1 MIHYLSGTILSSQEN
16 TFLVVTNSI
25 GYEVLVPH
33 NYTYLSGQNI
43 TLFIHPHLTTEQYQ
57 LFGFASEAEKK
68 WFKLLINISGIGP
81 KTGLN
86 ILSRGIE
93 ALHQAIL
100 KHDKVFFESISGIGK
115 KTALKI
121 LIELAENPKLPELE
135 QPKAHQTA
143 TETLI
148 RLGYDPM
155 VVQELLKEIPDDISS
170 GQAVTL
176 AIQKYAQTHQR

>member
-16 TFLVVTNSI
+16 SLLITTNNI

-33 NYTYLSGQNI
+33 HYTYLLDQHI
-43 TLFIHPHLTTEQYQ
+43 TLFIHPHLTTEQYL
-57 LFGFASEAEKK
+57 LFGFVTMSEKK

-81 KTGLN
+81 KTALN
-86 ILSRGIE
+86 ILSKGIE
-93 ALHQAIL
+93 PLHQAIL
-100 KHDKVFFESISGIGK
+100 RSDKVFFEGISGIGK

-121 LIELAENPKLPELE
+121 LIELTENPHLPTLE
-135 QPKAHQTA
+135 KPRAHQTA
-143 TETLI
+143 TETLVN
-148 RLGYDPM
+148 LGYDPS
-155 VVQELLKEIPDDISS
+155 VVQDLLQDLPEDISS

>member
-1 MIHYLSGTILSSQEN
+1 MIHYLSGTILSLQEN
-16 TFLVVTNSI
+16 TLLVTTNNI

-33 NYTYLSGQNI
+33 HYTYLPEQKI
-43 TLFIHPHLTTEQYQ
+43 TLYIHPHLTTEQYL
-57 LFGFASEAEKK
+57 LFGFVSMSEKK

-81 KTGLN
+81 KTALN
-86 ILSRGIE
+86 ILSRGVE

-100 KHDKVFFESISGIGK
+100 KSDKVFFENISGIGK

-121 LIELAENPKLPELE
+121 LIELTENPHLPQLE

-148 RLGYDPM
+148 HLGYDAS
-155 VVQELLKEIPDDISS
+155 VVQELLKDLPDDISS

-176 AIQKYAQTHQR
+176 AIQKYAKTNQR

>member
-1 MIHYLSGTILSSQEN
+1 MIHYLSGTILHTQSN
-16 TFLVVTNSI
+16 NLLVVANNI

-33 NYTYLSGQNI
+33 NYTYLPDQKI
-43 TLFIHPHLTTEQYQ
+43 TLFIHPHLTTEQYS
-57 LFGFASEAEKK
+57 LFGFVSIAEKK

-81 KTGLN
+81 KTALN

-93 ALHQAIL
+93 ALHQAII
-100 KHDKVFFESISGIGK
+100 KHDKVFFEGISGIGK

-121 LIELAENPKLPELE
+121 LIELSENPQLPELE
-135 QPKAHQTA
+135 KPQAHQTA

-148 RLGYDPM
+148 RLGYDQTM
-155 VVQELLKEIPDDISS
+155 VQELLKDLPEDISS

-176 AIQKYAQTHQR
+176 AIQKYAQANQR